1 MAILGFENIE
11 LFKAAVKVVAC
22 VIPAVPVEMNI
33 LVCPEI
39 SEISDSM

>member
-1 MAILGFENIE
+1 MAIPGFENVE
-11 LFKAAVKVVAC
+11 LFKAAVEIVAC

-39 SEISDSM
+39 G